1 MKDRSAKMDYKPLK
15 IVKFMNKGDNNQE
28 YYKRYDG
35 FGTIKTQLF
44 PHLVKRGE
52 FASNQFELF
61 SVPLNDIQLLTQ
73 KIQENSKHILEL
85 AEQLPG
91 VARQQFYNEQLYKAV
106 ISTDE
111 IEGIKTTRK
120 EVSIAHKSLV
130 QRTKEKV
137 RLQSTVRLYNDIQEN
152 NLLTINSLET
162 IRNIYDQLT
171 DGEIDE
177 EDILDG
183 FLFRNDIV
191 SVIDANTNKAE
202 HIPPNS
208 EQQIST
214 MLQSWIRFIN
224 DHSVPV
230 LIKSFLAHYFF
241 ENIHPFYDG
250 NGRTGRYILARYLAR
265 KLDIYSA
272 LVMSQQIN
280 QEKRKYYDAF
290 KITGDVDNKAEGTF
304 FVLSMMEILQKGQQ
318 EIITT
323 LQEKNTILEDYS
335 LSLEQADYS
344 KLQKGILFLLLQSKV
359 FVDDPS
365 EGISDNEIIQVL
377 SVHFPKYRI
386 KKEIDTMEASGLITL
401 TSQRP
406 KKHILA

>member
-1 MKDRSAKMDYKPLK
+1 MDYKPLK
-15 IVKFMNKGDNNQE
+15 IVKFINKGDTTQE
-28 YYKRYDG
+28 YLKRYDG

-44 PHLVKRGE
+44 PHLIKRNE

-73 KIQENSKHILEL
+73 NIHNNSKHILEL

-111 IEGIKTTRK
+111 IEGIRTTRK
-120 EVSIAHKSLV
+120 EVSIAHKSLF
-130 QRTKEKV
+130 QKTKENI
-137 RLQSTVRLYNDIQEN
+137 RLQSTVRLYNDIREN
-152 NLLTINSLET
+152 NLLTIDNLET
-162 IRNIYDQLT
+162 IRSIYEQLT
-171 DGEIDE
+171 EGEIDD

-183 FLFRNDIV
+183 ELFRNNTV
-191 SVIDANTNKAE
+191 SVIDSNTNKVE
-202 HIPPNS
+202 HIPPS
-208 EQQIST
+208 TEQQIST
-214 MLQSWIRFIN
+214 MLRSWIRFIN

-265 KLDIYSA
+265 KLDLYSA

-280 QEKRKYYDAF
+280 QEKKKYYEAF

-304 FVLSMMEILQKGQQ
+304 FVLSMMEILQRGQQ
-318 EIITT
+318 EIITI

-335 LSLEQADYS
+335 LYLEQAHYS
-344 KLQKGILFLLLQSKV
+344 ELQRGILFLLLQSKV

-377 SVHFPKYRI
+377 SKHFPKFTI
-386 KKEIDTMEASGLITL
+386 KREIDALEAAGTIQL

-406 KKHILA
+406 KKHMLT